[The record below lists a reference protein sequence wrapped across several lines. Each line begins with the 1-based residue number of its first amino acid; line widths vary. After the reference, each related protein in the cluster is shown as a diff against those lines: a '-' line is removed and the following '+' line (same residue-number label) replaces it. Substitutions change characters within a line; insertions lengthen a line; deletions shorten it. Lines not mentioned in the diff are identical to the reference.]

1 MSDTLAFIGG
11 GNMARS
17 LIGGLIDNG
26 HPADAILVSEPN
38 ANAAAGL
45 RDTLGVRTSNNN
57 RAAAEQAD
65 VLILAIKPQ
74 VLAGVCVEIAGEV
87 TRNRPLVVSI
97 AAGIRADSIDAWL
110 GGRTALVR
118 CMPNT
123 PAMVKAG
130 MTGLY
135 ANPGVSADQ
144 RRQAESI
151 LRAVGETLWVENEE
165 LLEAVTALSGSGPA
179 YYFLFMEAMIEAGEA
194 LGLDREAASRLTLQ
208 TALGAASMAIG
219 GDESPATLRRRVT
232 SPGGTTEQAIRQFE
246 AAGLRKIVS
255 DALHAARDRSIE
267 LSAQL
272 GQAGDAPGL
281 KK

>member
-1 MSDTLAFIGG
+1 MSDILAFIGG

-17 LIGGLIDNG
+17 LIGGLIDDG

-38 ANAAAGL
+38 PEAASAL
-45 RDTLGVRTSNNN
+45 RDTLGVQTMSDN
-57 RAAAEQAD
+57 RAAVASAD
-65 VLILAIKPQ
+65 VLLLAIKPQ
-74 VLAGVCVEIAGEV
+74 VLAGVCAEIAGEV
-87 TRNRPLVVSI
+87 REHRPLVISI
-97 AAGIRADSIDAWL
+97 AAGIRADSIDDWL
-110 GGRTALVR
+110 GGQTALVR

-135 ANPGVSADQ
+135 ANPGVSAAQ
-144 RRQAESI
+144 RRRAETI

-165 LLEAVTALSGSGPA
+165 LLDAVTAVSGSGPA

-194 LGLDREAASRLTLQ
+194 LGLDPDAARKLTLQ

-219 GDESPATLRRRVT
+219 SDESPATLRRRVT
-232 SPGGTTEQAIRQFE
+232 SPGGTTEQAIHRFE
-246 AAGLRKIVS
+246 AAGLREIVS
-255 DALHAARDRSIE
+255 EALRAARDRSIE

-272 GQAGDAPGL
+272 GAPGNARDL